1 MNYTTFGAFWT
12 KNARQNMLLDIIAPD
27 NPKSNASRQC
37 SRKYPCGGLQCV
49 LAVLDGSLTG
59 DCLLLRKLGHCCI
72 RCNAE
77 GSCRGFG
84 IPCEV
89 HLGVIGTGGERYLC
103 PIVFHGLPA
112 LLPCSIGAVR
122 RSRCCR
128 CVGVSVR
135 CCRSK
140 RKKGTARCQNACQ
153 NKRCNLLVNL
163 HF

>member
-77 GSCRGFG
+77 GSRRGFG

-89 HLGVIGTGGERYLC
+89 HLGVIGTGGEIPVSNRFSWS
-103 PIVFHGLPA
+103 PSAPA
-112 LLPCSIGAVR
+112 MQHR
-122 RSRCCR
+122 
-128 CVGVSVR
+128 
-135 CCRSK
+135 CRSPPVLQM
-140 RKKGTARCQNACQ
+140 RRCIRPVLPQQTQEGHCPLSERLSEQALQFAC
-153 NKRCNLLVNL
+153 
-163 HF
+163 